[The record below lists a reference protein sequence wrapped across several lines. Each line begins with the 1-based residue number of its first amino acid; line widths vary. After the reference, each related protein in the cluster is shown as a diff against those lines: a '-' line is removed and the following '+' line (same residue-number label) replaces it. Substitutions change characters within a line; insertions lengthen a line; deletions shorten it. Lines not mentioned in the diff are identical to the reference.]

1 MIIFKFIS
9 AKIKQNLG
17 LGCSKF
23 YFRGQNK
30 KINYIYIY
38 IIFIFGQVRGFEPPG
53 LAVEQP

>member
-9 AKIKQNLG
+9 VGIKQNLG

-30 KINYIYIY
+30 KKKKRKKEKKKKKNYI
-38 IIFIFGQVRGFEPPG
+38 
-53 LAVEQP
+53 